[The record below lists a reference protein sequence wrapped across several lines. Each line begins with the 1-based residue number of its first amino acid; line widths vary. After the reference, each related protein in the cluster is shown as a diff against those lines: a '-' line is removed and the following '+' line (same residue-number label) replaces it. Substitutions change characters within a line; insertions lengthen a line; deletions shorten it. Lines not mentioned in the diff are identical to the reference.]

1 MDAHGNPIDFKI
13 TGGEVHDSQVA
24 NDLIEVIEQAEYF
37 IADKG
42 YDSQKIRDKAIEH
55 GMRAVIPRRKNT
67 KQPNLTQSL
76 TVTFIN
82 YAI

>member
-1 MDAHGNPIDFKI
+1 MAEFYQFVRCHQHVSGARRGEERAIRFSRGGSTTIIHLCVDAHGNPIDFKI

-42 YDSQKIRDKAIEH
+42 KICR
-55 GMRAVIPRRKNT
+55 
-67 KQPNLTQSL
+67 
-76 TVTFIN
+76 
-82 YAI
+82 